1 MWWSLFG
8 TSWQCWGGFVGAWET
23 IALSLMLDRLG
34 FSCRNTMVLMGVVIE
49 VATELPSSVAED

>member
-1 MWWSLFG
+1 
-8 TSWQCWGGFVGAWET
+8 
-23 IALSLMLDRLG
+23 MLDRLG